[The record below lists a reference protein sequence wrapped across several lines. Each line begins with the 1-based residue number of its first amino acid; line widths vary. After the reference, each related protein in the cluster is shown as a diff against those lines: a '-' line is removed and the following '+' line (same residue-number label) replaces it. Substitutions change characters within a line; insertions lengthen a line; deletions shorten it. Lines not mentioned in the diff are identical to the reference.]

1 MVGPFGSRSSAMMDA
16 MAWADP
22 HCHLYDD
29 RIRPL
34 SKALAD
40 AATMGVGRMI
50 TVGCDAA
57 TSQAAVDDTAEARQL
72 GYDVWAT
79 VGLHPHEAT
88 HGTAFLKPWLTSENL
103 RAHNIVAVGECGLDY
118 YYEHS
123 PRAVQLSVFAEQI
136 HLAHEHNLPLVIH
149 TRDAWDDTFSVLRS
163 EGVPA
168 STIFHCFTGG
178 PGEAESCLSLGDGVA
193 LSFSGIVTF
202 PSAEPL
208 REAARVT
215 PLERLTVET
224 DSPYLAPIPM
234 RGKPNVPAYLPH
246 VGAKIAEV
254 KDVDIAEVERVTWE
268 NVARIFRLPLVP
280 VAK

>member
-1 MVGPFGSRSSAMMDA
+1 

-34 SKALAD
+34 STALFNAG
-40 AATMGVGRMI
+40 TMGVSRMI
-50 TVGCDAA
+50 TVGCDEA
-57 TSQAAVDDTAEARQL
+57 TSLAAVNDAAEARSL

-88 HGTAFLKPWLTSENL
+88 FGTGFLRRWLEGDQP
-103 RAHNIVAVGECGLDY
+103 RVHNIVGVGECGLDY

-123 PRAVQLSVFAEQI
+123 PREVQMPMFAEQI
-136 HLAHEHNLPLVIH
+136 HLAHEFDLPLVIH
-149 TRDAWDDTFSVLRS
+149 TRDAWDDTFAILRS
-163 EGVPA
+163 EGVPK

-178 PGEAESCLSLGDGVA
+178 PEEAETCLGLGDGVA
-193 LSFSGIVTF
+193 LSFSGIITF

-208 REAARVT
+208 REAAVIT
-215 PLERLTVET
+215 PLDRLTVET

-234 RGKPNVPAYLPH
+234 RGKTNVPAYVPH
-246 VGAKIAEV
+246 VGAKVAEV
-254 KDVDIAEVERVTWE
+254 KGLDVTEVEDATWA
-268 NVARIFRLPLVP
+268 NVARIFRLPVHSES
-280 VAK
+280 